1 MGREEVI
8 YYSKIAKTLYTSS
21 HSLPLQII
29 GVVKIK
35 AKIIVWS
42 LMLLFVVGIVSANCL
57 DIIDVTFEV
66 DGKKESGTTIDVK
79 PESNLEVNVK
89 IDNICENPDI
99 DLESVFVRAT
109 IEGIDDSDDLEEES
123 DDFDLNAGRSK
134 KETLR
139 FNIPLEVEDEDYP
152 LTIWVEGRQEND
164 SSIRYNETN
173 DYNIDVNKQKNDVVI
188 RTAELGNNALKCS
201 RTTDLELSLINLG
214 TEDEEGVEIKVTNSE
229 LGLSIKNSD
238 TIDLSSDP
246 FDSDSKYSNS
256 YSIKVAEDQAAGT
269 YPVKVEVA
277 FDDGD
282 KKISKT
288 ADLTVEDCPVAKEVK
303 EEVEVVQEPAQT
315 TPATTDDVV
324 EAEITEEQPEGIMGI
339 SKLMISIIAIEVLV
353 ILGGVLLVAKWLRK
367 K

>member
-1 MGREEVI
+1 MDRKEVI

-35 AKIIVWS
+35 AKIMLWS

-57 DIIDVTFEV
+57 EITDVTFEV

-79 PESNLEVNVK
+79 PESNLEVSVK
-89 IDNICENPDI
+89 VENICENPDI
-99 DLESVFVRAT
+99 DLENVFVLAT

-123 DDFDLNAGRSK
+123 DDFNLNAGRPK

-139 FNIPLEVEDEDYP
+139 FDIPLEVEDEDYP

-173 DYNIDVNKQKNDVVI
+173 NYNIDVNKEKHDVVI
-188 RTAELGNNALKCS
+188 RSAELDNNALKCS
-201 RTTDLELSLINLG
+201 RTTNLDLNMINLG

-229 LGLSIKNSD
+229 LGLNAKTSD
-238 TIDLSSDP
+238 IDISSDP

-256 YSIKVAEDQAAGT
+256 YSIKVAEGQAAGT
-269 YPVKVEVA
+269 YPIKVEVT
-277 FDDGD
+277 FDEGD
-282 KKISKT
+282 EKASKT
-288 ADLTVEDCPVAKEVK
+288 VDLAVEDCPVVKEVK
-303 EEVEVVQEPAQT
+303 EAVEVVQEPPQT
-315 TPATTDDVV
+315 TPAAAADVV
-324 EAEITEEQPEGIMGI
+324 EAEVTEEQPTGILGMN
-339 SKLMISIIAIEVLV
+339 KLVISIIAVEVIV
-353 ILGGVLLVAKWLRK
+353 IIGGVLLVAKWLRK

>member
-1 MGREEVI
+1 MGKEEVI

-35 AKIIVWS
+35 NKIIIWS
-42 LMLLFVVGIVSANCL
+42 LMALFLVSFVSAACL
-57 DIIDVTFEV
+57 EISDVTFEV
-66 DGKKESGTTIDVK
+66 DGKKDSGSTIDVK
-79 PESNLEVNVK
+79 PESNLEVKVK
-89 IDNICENPDI
+89 VENTCENPDI
-99 DLESVFVRAT
+99 DLESVFVLAT

-123 DDFDLNAGRSK
+123 DDFSLNAGRAKS
-134 KETLR
+134 ETLR
-139 FNIPLEVEDEDYP
+139 FDIPLEVEDEDYP

-164 SSIRYNETN
+164 STIRYNDTN
-173 DYNIDVNKQKNDVVI
+173 TYSIDVNKQKHDVVI

-201 RTTDLELSLINLG
+201 RTTNLELNLINLG

-229 LGLSIKNSD
+229 LGLNIKSAD
-238 TIDLSSDP
+238 IDLSSDP

-256 YSIKVAEDQAAGT
+256 YSIKVAEDQAAGA

-288 ADLTVEDCPVAKEVK
+288 ADLTVEDCPVVKEVK
-303 EEVEVVQEPAQT
+303 EEVEVVQEPETT

-324 EAEITEEQPEGIMGI
+324 EAELTEEQPAGI
-339 SKLMISIIAIEVLV
+339 SKLMISIIIAIEVLV
-353 ILGGVLLVAKWLRK
+353 IVSGVLLVAKWLK
-367 K
+367 KR